1 MNAVTMTSVT
11 LNTSVSV
18 VSRLPTVLSAHDL
31 PLAELCGA
39 RLDGEL
45 FTLGDFWCPVDEVVD
60 PARRARAAGMLLASP
75 RAIAERLTAAWIYGL
90 APEPRRHHFC
100 VQSSARMKLVPS
112 PRLNI
117 REVSCPADQLQTISG
132 LRVTVPLRTAVDLA
146 RWHGDADTSRVAL
159 IAALLRLAG
168 CTSTESARSL
178 CAAPNLPFKAATL
191 DRLDEVQR
199 YLEER
204 PISLR

>member
-1 MNAVTMTSVT
+1 MNPR
-11 LNTSVSV
+11 LNA
-18 VSRLPTVLSAHDL
+18 VLSAHDL
-31 PLAELCGA
+31 PLAELCCA

-45 FTLGDFWCPVDEVVD
+45 FPLGDFWCPVDEVDD
-60 PARRARAAGMLLASP
+60 PARRARAVGMLLSSP

-90 APEPRRHHFC
+90 APEPHRHQFC

-112 PRLNI
+112 PRLQI

-132 LRVTVPLRTAVDLA
+132 LRVTRPLRTAVDLA
-146 RWHGDADTSRVAL
+146 RWHGESADRGLVPL

-168 CTSTESARSL
+168 CTSADPARIL

-191 DRLDEVQR
+191 TRLREVQR
-199 YLEER
+199 HLDDL
-204 PISLR
+204 PV